1 MSLFKNKKK
10 KEKESIQDKNFIKFA
25 RLYPE
30 CNVIELKDKVFLKLL
45 QVKDNLRE
53 GDSDTYN
60 QSLKELL
67 KIGQQFSYKGNMMY
81 VVIKAEADYIDD
93 AVVEFESMMYECAEM
108 ADVFE
113 TQEVKLKDWIDMIN
127 RMSQFK
133 DFDEEVWEKLC
144 EGRNKKN
151 KQTIKGM
158 IQPYDRVGHAEYLE
172 IGNKVSKTIMLT
184 NYPSKVFNGLI
195 TEIMEISD
203 SITGSLYLKEVEMEN
218 CLAALDM
225 EKEKKEDGSR
235 NSYIREYLT
244 KNIEKNEKLFHSCLF
259 LNISGFVGEVDRAY
273 KKIEE
278 LCKKYLIGINTLEH
292 QQNKAFLS
300 VLPLGNNL
308 IHYNKVL
315 HEDNVIGLLN
325 YSWIKRLHTG
335 IYYGKS
341 NISEKDVMWNRLLE
355 KSSGFYLGSDSRTV
369 RGKIKN
375 EIMEIQR
382 KFKDRRIAVFTLGAV
397 DRKSNVFIDL
407 NKGKMLCKD
416 VEINREILRGLFYL
430 VIGTNGNITSKNK
443 DILSRVLEN
452 ENNLESYEKFIS
464 AVSNYD
470 VKLAEKLNTE
480 QLKEIM
486 SDKNE
491 VKKQRGKYCV
501 YKALC
506 ETHREQLL
514 YLFGGIAN
522 CDANIIYILDGDEFA
537 KLGDNRFINRILE
550 QTDKM
555 ITVMGNDGM
564 VMYRNPHFKK
574 AIRESEFINVSR
586 CNTLEKINL
595 ASILKLSKEQSN
607 FISENVIDEQSII
620 ITQYAEYL
628 LKSKIETEE
637 EVVAAVES

>member
-1 MSLFKNKKK
+1 MVLGKKK
-10 KEKESIQDKNFIKFA
+10 KNKEKESIQDKNFIKFA

-30 CNVIELKDKVFLKLL
+30 CNVIELKDGVFLKLL
-45 QVKDNLRE
+45 QINDNLRE
-53 GDSDTYN
+53 GDCDTYN

-67 KIGQQFSYKGNMMY
+67 KIGQQFYYIGNMMY
-81 VVIKAEADYIDD
+81 VVIKSEADYIDD
-93 AVVEFESMMYECAEM
+93 AVVEFDGMMYECAEM
-108 ADVFE
+108 ANVFE
-113 TQEVKLKDWIDMIN
+113 TKEVGLKDWINMIS

-133 DFDEEVWEKLC
+133 DFDDEVWKSIC
-144 EGRNKKN
+144 ESGKKKD
-151 KQTIKGM
+151 KQTIKSV

-172 IGNKVSKTIMLT
+172 IENKVSKTIILT

-203 SITGSLYLKEVEMEN
+203 GITGSLYLKEVEMEN
-218 CLAALDM
+218 CLVALDM
-225 EKEKKEDGSR
+225 EKEGKEDGSR
-235 NSYIREYLT
+235 NSYIRDYLT
-244 KNIEKNEKLFHSCLF
+244 KNIEKNERLFHSCLF
-259 LNISGFVGEVDRAY
+259 LNISGFVGEVERAY

-315 HEDNVIGLLN
+315 HEDSVIGLLN

-355 KSSGFYLGSDSRTV
+355 KSSGFYLGSDSKAV

-375 EIMEIQR
+375 EIREIQT
-382 KFKDRRIAVFTLGAV
+382 KFKNRRIAVFTLGAV
-397 DRKSNVFIDL
+397 DRKSNGFVDL
-407 NKGKMLCKD
+407 DKGKVLCKD

-430 VIGTNGNITSKNK
+430 VTGTNGNITNRNK
-443 DILSRVLEN
+443 DILGRVLEN
-452 ENNLESYEKFIS
+452 DYNVESYERFIS
-464 AVSNYD
+464 AISNYD

-480 QLKEIM
+480 QLKKIM
-486 SDKNE
+486 SENNE
-491 VKKQRGKYCV
+491 VKKQRVNFCV
-501 YKALC
+501 YKALS
-506 ETHREQLL
+506 ETKREQLL
-514 YLFGGIAN
+514 YLLGGIAN
-522 CDANIIYILDGDEFA
+522 CDANIIYILNGDEFA
-537 KLGDNRFINRILE
+537 KLSDNRFINEILK
-550 QTDKM
+550 QTNKI
-555 ITVMGNDGM
+555 ITVMGENGM

-574 AIRESEFINVSR
+574 AIRESEFINISR
-586 CNTLEKINL
+586 CNTLEKINI
-595 ASILKLSKEQSN
+595 AGILKLSKEQSN
-607 FISENVIDEQSII
+607 FINENVINEQSII

-637 EVVAAVES
+637 AEE